1 LIAEDA
7 AKSLPNQITSILKD
21 ISKEFAHSQN
31 KKYEFETIQ
40 QKLNLEVKSP
50 KKWIDTRWLSLS
62 LFLENFFNQ
71 LPAFEEYFKENDK
84 NIYKNLNNKLNLAY
98 IAFLKV
104 MTEEFCI
111 YNKLYQSDE
120 ANQYTLYTKSRKHF
134 MDLFCIISDEKHCKL
149 GFEEALEIFQN
160 TEKYSMNNDEEF
172 FTEIKLKTKKLI
184 DLKCLSA
191 NQKKDFLKGTRAYIQ
206 STLQAMIKR
215 LPLDHKIINHFKVL
229 NFQDFSRSSWIKL
242 IEAFPNI
249 IDDENKA
256 LNELSNLR
264 DLILNKKFTLHQE
277 DEKGKNLKQEYD
289 VLYAWKSF
297 ERNYG
302 KEFPNITKLGTSI
315 LAFPTST
322 ASVEREF
329 KQLKAIKTLN
339 RTSLKEETL
348 DSILIAKDMITE
360 DLISDKRFVNSIYS
374 RYSALTHQDNIKN
387 KEIVSRKK

>member
-1 LIAEDA
+1 M
-7 AKSLPNQITSILKD
+7 
-21 ISKEFAHSQN
+21 
-31 KKYEFETIQ
+31 
-40 QKLNLEVKSP
+40 EVKPP

-111 YNKLYQSDE
+111 YNKLYQNDE

-191 NQKKDFLKGTRAYIQ
+191 NQKKYFLKGTRAYIQ
-206 STLQAMIKR
+206 SALQAMIKR

-277 DEKGKNLKQEYD
+277 EK
-289 VLYAWKSF
+289 
-297 ERNYG
+297 
-302 KEFPNITKLGTSI
+302 KE
-315 LAFPTST
+315 
-322 ASVEREF
+322 
-329 KQLKAIKTLN
+329 KA
-339 RTSLKEETL
+339 
-348 DSILIAKDMITE
+348 
-360 DLISDKRFVNSIYS
+360 
-374 RYSALTHQDNIKN
+374 
-387 KEIVSRKK
+387 